1 METYQSTLKPSIHF
15 EELLDTLPSLTDK
28 TIAITGTTSGTGL
41 VAARTCGALGA
52 TVIMLNRPSDRAKNV
67 LESLKEENHPGS
79 FHHVDCDLQDF
90 ESVRNSVPE
99 VQSLCESGLDV
110 LCNNA
115 GVMALEDKAT
125 KDGFDV
131 QMQTNHLSHFLLTK
145 LLFPLI
151 EQAELKKGEARIVNH
166 SSMARLMVKSLEAKY
181 LEKNGG
187 NLGGNGSL
195 MLIFPGGR
203 WIRYGQTKLANA
215 AFTACLHEKL
225 RRKGSKIKALVA
237 HPGVAQ
243 TDLQDTTVKDLGEQN
258 GRLIQRFVDLV
269 FKLYLKM
276 GQSGEDGSLGILRC
290 IAAADVESGEFV
302 GPGMTMAAMKGP
314 ARSYPLESYYD
325 NPETRELLW
334 SLSCEATDIEFSI

>member
-1 METYQSTLKPSIHF
+1 MGTYNSNLKPSIYF
-15 EELLDTLPSLTDK
+15 EELTETLPKLTEK

-115 GVMALEDKAT
+115 GVMAIEDKAT

-145 LLFPLI
+145 
-151 EQAELKKGEARIVNH
+151 
-166 SSMARLMVKSLEAKY
+166 
-181 LEKNGG
+181 
-187 NLGGNGSL
+187 
-195 MLIFPGGR
+195 
-203 WIRYGQTKLANA
+203 
-215 AFTACLHEKL
+215 
-225 RRKGSKIKALVA
+225 
-237 HPGVAQ
+237 
-243 TDLQDTTVKDLGEQN
+243 
-258 GRLIQRFVDLV
+258 
-269 FKLYLKM
+269 
-276 GQSGEDGSLGILRC
+276 
-290 IAAADVESGEFV
+290 
-302 GPGMTMAAMKGP
+302 
-314 ARSYPLESYYD
+314 
-325 NPETRELLW
+325 
-334 SLSCEATDIEFSI
+334 

>member
-1 METYQSTLKPSIHF
+1 M
-15 EELLDTLPSLTDK
+15 
-28 TIAITGTTSGTGL
+28 
-41 VAARTCGALGA
+41 
-52 TVIMLNRPSDRAKNV
+52 
-67 LESLKEENHPGS
+67 
-79 FHHVDCDLQDF
+79 
-90 ESVRNSVPE
+90 
-99 VQSLCESGLDV
+99 
-110 LCNNA
+110 
-115 GVMALEDKAT
+115 
-125 KDGFDV
+125 
-131 QMQTNHLSHFLLTK
+131 
-145 LLFPLI
+145 FPLI
-151 EQAELKKGEARIVNH
+151 EKAEFEKGEARIVNH